1 MREGA
6 GEHGPQKLTRHPSLL
21 HRLHPH
27 ASQGD
32 TSPLPCLHLPQA
44 QERGHPDE
52 SGERRG
58 LHLLHDPGAVC
69 LDGLFGRP
77 QRRGDILVR
86 HPGNHQAQDFPLP
99 RGQRGEALTHRRLV
113 ALAVPRPRV
122 LLQDGRDGGQEG
134 LVVHGLL
141 EEIDGP
147 RLHRPDTQGDGPI
160 AGEEDDRQATRV
172 RPEGLLHQQAVL
184 PCEPHIQDEAG
195 RAV

>member
-44 QERGHPDE
+44 Q
-52 SGERRG
+52 
-58 LHLLHDPGAVC
+58 
-69 LDGLFGRP
+69 
-77 QRRGDILVR
+77 
-86 HPGNHQAQDFPLP
+86 DFPLP

-122 LLQDGRDGGQEG
+122 LLQGGRDGGQEG

-184 PCEPHIQDEAG
+184 PREPHVQDEAG